1 MDKRQMDGFEKRKAQ
16 KKDSVRRASLE
27 LFKTYGFQKVTINE
41 IARRA
46 GVSQV
51 TIYNHFGSKAELMR
65 DVLKWHMLEI
75 LEKYRNTMTGNVPFM
90 EKLES
95 IVFDKSQ
102 VVGEF
107 QGELLNTIVEEDLTL
122 KAFLEEL
129 YINDVMPMMAN
140 FFNEGIQ
147 QGYISTKIS
156 TETILLYFEIIRRGF
171 FEMPDI
177 VAQTQRKPELLK
189 ELIQLMTYGLN
200 G

>member
-1 MDKRQMDGFEKRKAQ
+1 MDGFEKRKAQ
-16 KKDSVRRASLE
+16 KKDSVRRAALE
-27 LFKTYGFQKVTINE
+27 LFKTYGFQKVSISE

-51 TIYNHFGSKAELMR
+51 TIYNHFGSKAELVR

-75 LEKYRNTMTGNVPFM
+75 LEKYRNTMQSDEPFM

-102 VVGEF
+102 IVGEF
-107 QGELLNTIVEEDLTL
+107 QGELLTTIVEEDPAL
-122 KAFLEEL
+122 KTFLEEL
-129 YINDVMPMMAN
+129 YINNVMPMMSA

-147 QGYISTKIS
+147 QGYISPKIS
-156 TETILLYFEIIRRGF
+156 METILLYLEIIRRGF
-171 FEMPDI
+171 YDIPDI
-177 VAQTQRKPELLK
+177 VAQTHRKPELLK

>member
-1 MDKRQMDGFEKRKAQ
+1 MDGFEKRKAQ
-16 KKDSVRRASLE
+16 KKDSVRRAALE
-27 LFKTYGFQKVTINE
+27 LCKTYGFQKVSISE

-51 TIYNHFGSKAELMR
+51 TIYNHFGSKAELVR

-75 LEKYRNTMTGNVPFM
+75 LEKYRNTMTSDASFTD
-90 EKLES
+90 KLES

-107 QGELLNTIVEEDLTL
+107 QGELLNTIVEEDPVL
-122 KAFLEEL
+122 KTFLEEL
-129 YINDVMPMMAN
+129 YINNVMPMMSA
-140 FFNEGIQ
+140 FFSEGIR
-147 QGYISTKIS
+147 QGYISSKIS
-156 TETILLYFEIIRRGF
+156 TETILLYFEIMRRGF
-171 FEMPDI
+171 FDMPDI
-177 VAQTQRKPELLK
+177 VARTQRKPKLLK